1 MASPP
6 SPTIRNPERRAA
18 VRRAVLFDTPV
29 EVIADPLANL
39 ASLEN

>member
-1 MASPP
+1 M
-6 SPTIRNPERRAA
+6 
-18 VRRAVLFDTPV
+18 RRAVLFDTPV